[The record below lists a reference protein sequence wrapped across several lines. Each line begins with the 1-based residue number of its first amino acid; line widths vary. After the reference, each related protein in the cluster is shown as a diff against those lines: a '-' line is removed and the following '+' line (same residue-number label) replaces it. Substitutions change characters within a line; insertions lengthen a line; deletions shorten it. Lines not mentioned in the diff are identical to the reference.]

1 METDYTHDGKQ
12 LLLRALTAM
21 VERTEACAKGSVG
34 LGLFCG
40 EDFAKVYNALV
51 ADKQDTVKAIQGGLS
66 DGIAKA
72 LLKSME

>member
-1 METDYTHDGKQ
+1 METDYMHDGKQ

-21 VERTEACAKGSVG
+21 VEHTEACAKGIVDSPWYDG
-34 LGLFCG
+34 DDL
-40 EDFAKVYNALV
+40 AKVYNALV
-51 ADKQDTVKAIQGGLS
+51 ADKQDTAKAIQGGLS